1 MRLFTLPNLITLGN
15 LLCGLLGI
23 LALIQNNFM
32 LASGYIL
39 IALVLDFLDG
49 FVARLTKTYS
59 DIGKQL
65 DSLAD
70 MVTFGVLPSFML
82 YFLSGEAGY
91 WKIICFLP
99 ALFSALRLAKFN
111 IDERQALGF
120 YGLPTPANAMT
131 VASFPFVLSDKAPAF
146 LFSYRTELI
155 LCYSVIISLLM
166 ISDLPMMA
174 LKFKNFSWTD
184 NQFRFIFLILSAL
197 GLIWLK
203 AFAIPAILLLYL
215 LFSGLQAIK
224 SR

>member
-1 MRLFTLPNLITLGN
+1 
-15 LLCGLLGI
+15 
-23 LALIQNNFM
+23 M

-131 VASFPFVLSDKAPAF
+131 VASFPFVLADNAPAF

-155 LCYSVIISLLM
+155 LCYSIIISLLM

-174 LKFKNFSWTD
+174 LKFKNFSWAD

-224 SR
+224 SK